1 MAEDKLEQ
9 REFNFRQAFPWTELF
24 QGFRVALDPKKL
36 LLAAAGIVAMA
47 LGWFV
52 LSWLFVAAEAKPQPN
67 DPAYTE
73 LRNRDDSNAGKHAWQ
88 RFREDRTKWNIL
100 WKYAGDD
107 SDRYED
113 AADLAQSYDQ
123 YEAKNADGKS
133 FSEVVNGEIQQMK
146 ARGEAHRTITFN
158 DKPFTIRERPF
169 GELRTLPWFEDR
181 GPNPYLLVTG
191 QTNVAADGLGQWF
204 LTREV
209 PVLIEP
215 LRKFL
220 LPVLGLLTP
229 GSGALNSI
237 YFLLVIVW
245 TLIVWGYVGGAITR
259 MASVQVARGEKVS
272 MREALRFVRTRF
284 VSFFCA
290 PLIPL
295 LFIAVVV
302 VGLSIY
308 GAFFMIPWL
317 GDIVVGGLGWPL
329 VILAGLMMAIVLVG
343 LVGWPMMYATISA
356 EGSDSFDAISRSYS
370 YVYQAPWSY
379 AWYSLVALAYGAA
392 VVFFVGFMGSMVVYL
407 GKWGVSQTP
416 FIQKAGRDPSFL
428 FSYAPTSFGWRALL
442 LEGAQTTD
450 GHNVVTNGQINYPV
464 EQEFRAN
471 LTWYNRVGA
480 GIVAAW
486 LYLFFLMIVGFGYSY
501 FWGASTIVYLLM
513 RRKVDDTDL
522 DEVYLEEDDM
532 EEAYASASSMTAPVV
547 PPSPTGPQ
555 VTMVQTPSLITRTPA
570 PPPPPHTPEPTAQAP
585 VSTSTDGDKPAS
597 DSGPT
602 S

>member
-9 REFNFRQAFPWTELF
+9 REFNFRQALPWTELF

-52 LSWLFVAAEAKPQPN
+52 LSWLFVAAESKPQPN
-67 DPAYTE
+67 DPTYAE
-73 LRNRDDSNAGKHAWQ
+73 QRNHDEAHAGKQAWQ
-88 RFREDRTKWNIL
+88 KFREDRTKWNIL
-100 WKYAGDD
+100 WQHAGDE
-107 SDRYED
+107 SDRYTD
-113 AADLAQSYDQ
+113 AGDLAKDYEQ
-123 YEAKNADGKS
+123 YEAKSDEGKS
-133 FSEVVNGEIQQMK
+133 FPDFINAEIQQMK
-146 ARGEAHRTITFN
+146 AKGETRRTVSFN
-158 DKPFTIRERPF
+158 GSEFTVHTKPY

-191 QTNVAADGLGQWF
+191 QTNIAAGGLGEWF

-229 GSGALNSI
+229 GSGVVNSI
-237 YFLLVIVW
+237 YFLCVIIW
-245 TLIVWGYVGGAITR
+245 TLVVWGYIGGAITR

-308 GAFFMIPWL
+308 GWFFMIPWL

-370 YVYQAPWSY
+370 YVYQAAWSY

-392 VVFFVGFMGSMVVYL
+392 VVFFVGFMGSMIVYL

-416 FIQKAGRDPSFL
+416 WIQKAGRDPSFL
-428 FSYAPTSFGWRALL
+428 FTYAPTSFGWRSLL
-442 LEGAQTTD
+442 LEGAQTPD
-450 GHNVVTNGQINYPV
+450 GQNVVANGQINYPV
-464 EQEFRAN
+464 EQEYRAN
-471 LTWYNRVGA
+471 LTWYNKVGA
-480 GIVAAW
+480 GIVAVW

-532 EEAYASASSMTAPVV
+532 EEAYASASSMTSPTAPAA
-547 PPSPTGPQ
+547 PTGPP
-555 VTMVQTPSLITRTPA
+555 VTLVQAPSLITRTP
-570 PPPPPHTPEPTAQAP
+570 PPPPPAPEPTAQAP
-585 VSTSTDGDKPAS
+585 VSTATDGNKPAS
-597 DSGPT
+597 DAGPT